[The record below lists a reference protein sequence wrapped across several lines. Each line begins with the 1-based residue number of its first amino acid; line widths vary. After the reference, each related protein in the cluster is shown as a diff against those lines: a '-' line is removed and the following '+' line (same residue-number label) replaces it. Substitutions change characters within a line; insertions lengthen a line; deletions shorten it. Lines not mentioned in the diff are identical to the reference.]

1 MLQDHPS
8 IKNVRVKHFKS
19 VFSFTHTNEIEIKKI
34 IIGRNVRKTC
44 QLKDIPTEI
53 IKMIADIFANFTC
66 SHFNYFIDI
75 DEFPQEFKNAY
86 NTCTEEERKN
96 VIKLITDLSAY
107 YQTSLKFTKNWFTI
121 NSMIILIRYFYR
133 VNVHFAK
140 DIVLNIACHQC

>member
-1 MLQDHPS
+1 M
-8 IKNVRVKHFKS
+8 
-19 VFSFTHTNEIEIKKI
+19 
-34 IIGRNVRKTC
+34 NVRKTC

-53 IKMIADIFANFTC
+53 IKMNADIFANFIC

-107 YQTSLKFTKNWFTI
+107 YQTSLKFTKN
-121 NSMIILIRYFYR
+121 
-133 VNVHFAK
+133 
-140 DIVLNIACHQC
+140 